1 MFQKKLENLNCFL
14 VGAGAIGCE
23 YLKQFAMMGIGCG
36 KSGRI
41 TLTDMDTIEKSNLNR
56 QFLFRNSDIQ
66 KSKSTVAARE
76 VKKINSKINIV
87 SQINRVGKES
97 ETLYNDEFFQ
107 SIDGVCNALDN
118 LESRNYIDKKCLFYK
133 KPLIESGT
141 SGLECQVQVILP
153 YLTKSYS
160 STQGEI
166 NEKTIPVCTIKLFP
180 TAVHHTLQWAKE
192 LFNEYFNLQPKLI
205 LEYLDNPWEFINAK
219 LNDDNKNDVYNSL
232 VKYKISSFEDC
243 LIWAI
248 NKWKLN
254 FNRLIKNILKDFPEN
269 SMSEEGIPIWS
280 GIKKCPKVLEFDST
294 NLEHLNFIKS
304 SATLLAK
311 VYSINE
317 LITEDEKIIELID
330 KFKKINDVD
339 QDIDLDELKNEL
351 NLIKNLKYNLR
362 PLEFDKDIDLH
373 MDFIV
378 NCSNLRAENY
388 NILKADKYKS
398 KLIAGRI
405 IPAIATTTSL
415 VVGLNCIEL
424 YKVIYLFNYNL
435 KKFIFNQLS
444 FF

>member
-1 MFQKKLENLNCFL
+1 LFL

-23 YLKQFAMMGIGCG
+23 YLKQFAMMGIGSG
-36 KSGRI
+36 ETGRI

-56 QFLFRNSDIQ
+56 QFLFRNNDIQ
-66 KSKSTVAARE
+66 KSKSAVAARE
-76 VKKINSKINIV
+76 VRKMNSKINIV

-97 ETLYNDEFFQ
+97 ESFYKDEFFQ
-107 SIDGVCNALDN
+107 SIDVVCNALDN

-160 STQGEI
+160 STEGEI

-180 TAVHHTLQWAKE
+180 TAIHHTLQWAKE
-192 LFNEYFNLQPKLI
+192 LFAEYFNLQPKLM
-205 LEYLDNPWEFINAK
+205 LEYLDNPSEFINTK
-219 LNDDNKNDVYNSL
+219 LNDDNKKDVYNSL

-254 FNRLIKNILKDFPEN
+254 FNKLIQNVLKDFPEN
-269 SMSEEGIPIWS
+269 SVSDEGIPIWS

-294 NLEHLNFIKS
+294 NLEHYNFVKS
-304 SATLLAK
+304 SAALLAK
-311 VYSINE
+311 VYSISK
-317 LITEDEKIIELID
+317 LITDDEKIVELID
-330 KFKKINDVD
+330 KFKDINEAD
-339 QDIDLDELKNEL
+339 QDISLDELRTEL
-351 NLIKNLKYNLR
+351 NLSQKFNYNLR
-362 PLEFDKDIDLH
+362 PFEFDKDVDLH

-388 NILKADKYKS
+388 NILKADKHKS

-424 YKVIYLFNYNL
+424 YKVELILL
-435 KKFIFNQLS
+435 I
-444 FF
+444 